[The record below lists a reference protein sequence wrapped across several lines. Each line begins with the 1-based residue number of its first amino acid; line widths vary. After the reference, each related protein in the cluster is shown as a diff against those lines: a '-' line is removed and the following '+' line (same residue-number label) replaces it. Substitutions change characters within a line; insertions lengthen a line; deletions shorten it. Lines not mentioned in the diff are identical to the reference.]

1 MEAAAKP
8 HAELSRHFQHY
19 PGGNPSLDRGD
30 VSGTSA
36 PSAEVARLTEL
47 LAVPDI
53 MAELVRR
60 ARRRQM
66 MTEEVLLAMQ
76 YWRSSARGPIDLPS
90 RPPRIEM
97 DHPDELAVPLFAES
111 RDTHATRRMHA
122 KSAKFDR
129 WRNSGG
135 KRGVLCTAVPKEL
148 VNGQE
153 NVVLCRR
160 KGFVDRDGRPMLR
173 YFQFTLGRGPRPTP
187 ENSDLILYQVLVR
200 DGRPTQE
207 STTRRKEVNAVSLSH
222 TFGAKEDAPHT
233 PPTFGDG
240 SPPGKDEGGRG
251 KRKWAGPAIATVDY
265 GAATANIKREPVED
279 DDGATRERARLFA
292 TLFEP
297 VGRSERATPEG
308 SHIAPAAKS
317 EAAELLLG
325 LQGFAD
331 QRRLLLPAPV
341 SAQSAP
347 LLTHM

>member
-76 YWRSSARGPIDLPS
+76 YWRSSARGPIHLPC

-135 KRGVLCTAVPKEL
+135 KKSSCSSCT
-148 VNGQE
+148 
-153 NVVLCRR
+153 
-160 KGFVDRDGRPMLR
+160 M
-173 YFQFTLGRGPRPTP
+173 
-187 ENSDLILYQVLVR
+187 
-200 DGRPTQE
+200 
-207 STTRRKEVNAVSLSH
+207 
-222 TFGAKEDAPHT
+222 
-233 PPTFGDG
+233 G
-240 SPPGKDEGGRG
+240 S
-251 KRKWAGPAIATVDY
+251 I
-265 GAATANIKREPVED
+265 
-279 DDGATRERARLFA
+279 
-292 TLFEP
+292 
-297 VGRSERATPEG
+297 
-308 SHIAPAAKS
+308 AKS
-317 EAAELLLG
+317 
-325 LQGFAD
+325 
-331 QRRLLLPAPV
+331 
-341 SAQSAP
+341 
-347 LLTHM
+347 

>member
-1 MEAAAKP
+1 MTD
-8 HAELSRHFQHY
+8 
-19 PGGNPSLDRGD
+19 DRG
-30 VSGTSA
+30 T
-36 PSAEVARLTEL
+36 PAEVARLTEL
-47 LAVPDI
+47 LATPNV
-53 MAELVRR
+53 MAELIRR

-76 YWRSSARGPIDLPS
+76 YWRSSEQGPIDLPS
-90 RPPRIEM
+90 RPPRIEI

-135 KRGVLCTAVPKEL
+135 KRGVLCSDVPPQL

-187 ENSDLILYQVLVR
+187 ENSNLILYQVLVR
-200 DGRPTQE
+200 EGRPEPMRRTAV
-207 STTRRKEVNAVSLSH
+207 TTNGANPAHGAFSANE
-222 TFGAKEDAPHT
+222 AKEDAPHT

-279 DDGATRERARLFA
+279 DASAARDRARLFA

-297 VGRSERATPEG
+297 VGRSERATPEAPEG
-308 SHIAPAAKS
+308 SHVGPAAKS

-325 LQGFAD
+325 LQGFAG
-331 QRRLLLPAPV
+331 QQRLLLPAPV
-341 SAQSAP
+341 SAPLLQQPGRGP